1 MPTPSPLSLRHIHT
15 LIRIS
20 PTDHEWIARPIPTVG
35 ARVYVCVADGAQDCL
50 LRFFRERP
58 SDVFRIK
65 LADAS
70 WSWGGRNGRK
80 GRKDVVAHAVAIT
93 RYTDDYYVIKNS
105 WGEGFARQIYK
116 RGINKKEKK
125 EQEKE

>member
-1 MPTPSPLSLRHIHT
+1 M
-15 LIRIS
+15 
-20 PTDHEWIARPIPTVG
+20 G
-35 ARVYVCVADGAQDCL
+35 ARVYVCVADGAQDYL

-105 WGEGFARQIYK
+105 WGEGFARSGYFNVAREALQLKCYDVFSE
-116 RGINKKEKK
+116 RECEGVYTPVD
-125 EQEKE
+125 